1 MYLKGGLEK
10 GDIPLA
16 LDQHVHH
23 MLYTEICT
31 GGDEA
36 RGALLGLAGQPVVEE
51 MAGLEE
57 RGCCQGLK
65 YCDAL

>member
-1 MYLKGGLEK
+1 MCITCFTRKF
-10 GDIPLA
+10 A
-16 LDQHVHH
+16 QA
-23 MLYTEICT
+23 
-31 GGDEA
+31 GDEA